1 MNDDKKK
8 LLEISLERGASLWLS
23 TLPIKDEGFQLDKQA
38 FWDLIKIRYGHQL
51 NRLPSQCACG
61 ANFHLEH
68 ALSCKK
74 GGFISLR
81 HNDLRDLTT
90 RLLTIICK
98 DVRVEPGL
106 HPLTGEF
113 LTETRANKT
122 DEARLDIAA
131 RGFWVNGQK
140 AFFDVRVIN
149 PIAGRYKNLKIEKAC
164 EVNEKEKKRTYNQ
177 RVLQIEQGTF
187 TPLVFTAMGGCGRE
201 AKVFYKRVSEL
212 IAEKRKEHLS
222 VVTSWVR
229 RKVIFALI
237 KSVILCLRG
246 SRVPWN
252 DNLASSI
259 ERRASDCEIICA
271 V

>member
-1 MNDDKKK
+1 MEH
-8 LLEISLERGASLWLS
+8 LCGEA
-23 TLPIKDEGFQLDKQA
+23 IKDEGFQLDKHA
-38 FWDLIKIRYGHQL
+38 FWDLIKIHYGHQL

-212 IAEKRKEHLS
+212 IAEKRK
-222 VVTSWVR
+222 
-229 RKVIFALI
+229 
-237 KSVILCLRG
+237 
-246 SRVPWN
+246 
-252 DNLASSI
+252 
-259 ERRASDCEIICA
+259 
-271 V
+271 